1 MNWYPQNSPIR
12 PYQKQEVWFYK
23 PAFLGYPGC
32 HSCNLKWLVT
42 LAKMRGEELVMGWLV
57 DSQAGSK
64 RFTLQ
69 VGSASPFINLTVD
82 GGIWAISKDQT
93 TRGQRKMMVGGD
105 TGILPKWP
113 WIGLRLHNKF
123 AQIGSLAP
131 HWKNS
136 PPWLHWIPLWSS
148 PASLKGSILWQWGF
162 LSKCPT
168 CPTRNQQLNI
178 IGPTCQLAKI
188 HVFCLLVCHFVFD
201 VRPLAACIYLEHQG
215 GLFQLSHRW
224 KSLLRGQ
231 GTSTNL
237 MILMV
242 LFPWAS
248 RLSLHSLHDVFST
261 TLVSSFNKAF
271 QLHFILVL

>member
-123 AQIGSLAP
+123 AQIGSPCPPLKKLSSMTPLNSFVKFTCKLERFDSVTVRISLQMSNLP
-131 HWKNS
+131 HKKSTTEHNRAN
-136 PPWLHWIPLWSS
+136 L
-148 PASLKGSILWQWGF
+148 
-162 LSKCPT
+162 
-168 CPTRNQQLNI
+168 
-178 IGPTCQLAKI
+178 PTCQ
-188 HVFCLLVCHFVFD
+188 
-201 VRPLAACIYLEHQG
+201 
-215 GLFQLSHRW
+215 
-224 KSLLRGQ
+224 KS
-231 GTSTNL
+231 TC
-237 MILMV
+237 
-242 LFPWAS
+242 F
-248 RLSLHSLHDVFST
+248 
-261 TLVSSFNKAF
+261 AF
-271 QLHFILVL
+271 